1 MKRPLGVLLI
11 SYFYILGAIFL
22 LYTSVFFDANA
33 NQIKISTRFGVPNVP
48 EQLMRVLVALTS
60 LIMAIGYMRLRTWGF
75 WMVIGYSV
83 ILGSISFSLTLSHN
97 QQPFIGNMNWSII
110 VLIYTIFVRK
120 AFFQNQKLVKR
131 ETIL

>member
-1 MKRPLGVLLI
+1 MKRPFGVLLI

-33 NQIKISTRFGVPNVP
+33 MQIEISTRFGVPNVP

-60 LIMAIGYMRLRTWGF
+60 LIMAIGYMRLRKWGF

-83 ILGSISFSLTLSHN
+83 ILGAISFSLTLSHN

-120 AFFQNQKLVKR
+120 AFFQNQKLVKS
-131 ETIL
+131 ETIV